1 MRLAG
6 QLKGRRKSRLVK
18 LVVGLGNPGSQYE
31 GSRHNVGF
39 MVIDLLA
46 RRRGIRVAQRRFH
59 ALLGQGEISGEQVLL
74 AKPITYMNRSGY
86 AVRAIAG
93 WYGVGLSDILVVV
106 DDMALEPGR
115 IRVRPKG
122 SDGGHNG
129 LKSVIALLGSQEFPR
144 LRVGIGRPGP
154 AEDAVSYVL
163 GWFAGE
169 ELPVMSQ
176 AFGRAADAV
185 EVWVASGID
194 EAMNRF
200 NG

>member
-1 MRLAG
+1 M
-6 QLKGRRKSRLVK
+6 K

-46 RRRGIRVAQRRFH
+46 RRRGIRITQRRFH
-59 ALLGQGEISGEQVLL
+59 AFLGQGEISGEQVLL

-163 GWFAGE
+163 GWFTRE
-169 ELPVMSQ
+169 ELPVMSE
-176 AFGRAADAV
+176 AFGRAADAI
-185 EVWVASGID
+185 EVWAASGID
-194 EAMNRF
+194 ETMNRF